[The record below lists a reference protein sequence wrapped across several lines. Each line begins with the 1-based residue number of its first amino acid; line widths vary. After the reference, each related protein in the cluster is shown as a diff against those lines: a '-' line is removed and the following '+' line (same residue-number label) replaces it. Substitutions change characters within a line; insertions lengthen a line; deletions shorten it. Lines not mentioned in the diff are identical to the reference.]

1 MFSRVGRLQSVWT
14 GVCWRGVVCA
24 FDEVYVGDV
33 PCCVCVLESFDS
45 LDKPNVCRSV
55 LLLSP
60 QGLKSCPG
68 FAKILQNMKSRT

>member
-24 FDEVYVGDV
+24 FYEVYVEDV

-45 LDKPNVCRSV
+45 LDKPNVC
-55 LLLSP
+55 
-60 QGLKSCPG
+60 
-68 FAKILQNMKSRT
+68 